1 MFLLTFFALWCTV
14 LLKGVEKM
22 SKLNDRIS
30 LLIVTLNIKKT
41 AFAERLNV
49 SQAFVSQLCSGTKQP
64 SDRTISDICR
74 EFNVSEKWLKSGEG
88 EMFISLTK
96 NQIIT
101 DFMGDLIIDEDESF
115 KRRLIEALAKL
126 NPEDWSVLERLA
138 ENITKK
144 S

>member
-1 MFLLTFFALWCTV
+1 
-14 LLKGVEKM
+14 M

>member
-1 MFLLTFFALWCTV
+1 
-14 LLKGVEKM
+14 M

-49 SQAFVSQLCSGTKQP
+49 SQAFVSQLCSGAKQP

-126 NPEDWSVLERLA
+126 NPEDWEVLERLA

-144 S
+144 ELGFTLAQ

>member
-1 MFLLTFFALWCTV
+1 MFLLTFFVLWCTV

-49 SQAFVSQLCSGTKQP
+49 SQAFVSQLCSGAKQP

-126 NPEDWSVLERLA
+126 NPEDWEVLERLA

>member
-1 MFLLTFFALWCTV
+1 
-14 LLKGVEKM
+14 M

-49 SQAFVSQLCSGTKQP
+49 SQAFVSQLCSGAKQP

-126 NPEDWSVLERLA
+126 NPEDWEVLERLA

>member
-1 MFLLTFFALWCTV
+1 
-14 LLKGVEKM
+14 M

-126 NPEDWSVLERLA
+126 NPEDWEVLERLA
-138 ENITKK
+138 ESITKK

>member
-1 MFLLTFFALWCTV
+1 
-14 LLKGVEKM
+14 M

-30 LLIVTLNIKKT
+30 LLIATLNIKKT

-126 NPEDWSVLERLA
+126 NPEDWAVLERLA
-138 ENITKK
+138 ESITKK

>member
-1 MFLLTFFALWCTV
+1 
-14 LLKGVEKM
+14 M
-22 SKLNDRIS
+22 SNLNDRIS

-126 NPEDWSVLERLA
+126 NPEDWEVLERLA

>member
-1 MFLLTFFALWCTV
+1 
-14 LLKGVEKM
+14 M

-126 NPEDWSVLERLA
+126 NPEDWEVLERLA

>member
-1 MFLLTFFALWCTV
+1 
-14 LLKGVEKM
+14 M

-126 NPEDWSVLERLA
+126 NPEDWAVLERLA